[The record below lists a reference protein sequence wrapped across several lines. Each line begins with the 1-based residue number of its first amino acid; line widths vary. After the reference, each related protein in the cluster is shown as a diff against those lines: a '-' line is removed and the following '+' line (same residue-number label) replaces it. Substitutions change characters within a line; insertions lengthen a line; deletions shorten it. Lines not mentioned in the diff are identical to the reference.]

1 MYLNLS
7 AYNKSKRRKAKK
19 PRGEVYEKYTP
30 GKFETFRQTSNP
42 YYRETPKYPS
52 VTSNA
57 PASCSRPDRKEYT
70 GTLVT
75 GIATMHK
82 SNAVPVINQKE
93 AIDIARMR
101 RG

>member
-7 AYNKSKRRKAKK
+7 AYNKSKRRKSKK
-19 PRGEVYEKYTP
+19 VTGEVYEKYTP
-30 GKFETFRQTSNP
+30 PKFESFRPTSST

-57 PASCSRPDRKEYT
+57 AAVCSRPERKKYT

-82 SNAVPVINQKE
+82 SNAVPIINQQE

-101 RG
+101 HG

>member
-7 AYNKSKRRKAKK
+7 AYNKSKRRKSKK
-19 PRGEVYEKYTP
+19 VTGEVYEKYTP
-30 GKFETFRQTSNP
+30 RKFESFQPSSSA
-42 YYRETPKYPS
+42 YYRETPNYPS
-52 VTSNA
+52 VTLNT
-57 PASCSRPDRKEYT
+57 PAVCSRSERKEYT

-82 SNAVPVINQKE
+82 SNAVPVINQQE
-93 AIDIARMR
+93 AMDIARMR